1 MGKYDTDSE
10 KVLLSPS
17 IALNPHKNYLE
28 RPDFNS
34 SETQILILIQNFFLK
49 SQVHNCQ
56 TGNKTFCGCLQEV
69 RCGLASLVLVEKY
82 PFAL

>member
-17 IALNPHKNYLE
+17 LALNQHKYYLE

-34 SETQILILIQNFFLK
+34 SETQILVLIQNVFLK
-49 SQVHNCQ
+49 SQGDNCQ
-56 TGNKTFCGCLQEV
+56 TGKKTFCGCFQ
-69 RCGLASLVLVEKY
+69 
-82 PFAL
+82 